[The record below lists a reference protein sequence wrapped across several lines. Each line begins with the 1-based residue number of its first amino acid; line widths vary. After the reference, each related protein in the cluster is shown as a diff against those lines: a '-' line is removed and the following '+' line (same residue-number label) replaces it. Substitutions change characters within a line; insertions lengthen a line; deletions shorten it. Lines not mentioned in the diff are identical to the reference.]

1 MNRRNFLSTATSGA
15 ALLATPLDSMSGSL
29 KTKPAAGYELL
40 VMATNWGFPGTPD
53 EFCAKAKAAGYDG
66 AEAWWPTDE
75 KTRASLLDALAKHG
89 LKVAFL
95 WGSGEKEFQ
104 KHEAD
109 FQKTFKTIL
118 DIKPVYINCHSGKDY
133 FTPEQNLKI
142 IDYSYTASAQS
153 GIPVYHETHRGRAL
167 FATTPTKIF
176 LEKSAQLKVTLDI
189 SHWCNVHESM
199 LGDQT
204 EIVDLTLSRT
214 EHIHARVG
222 HPEGP
227 QVTDP
232 RAPEW
237 KEIVQTHLSWWDKV
251 VERKK
256 RDGRRM
262 TFLTEFGPPHY
273 MPVIPYTMQP
283 LASQWDVNVYMLEL
297 LRKRYS

>member
-1 MNRRNFLSTATSGA
+1 
-15 ALLATPLDSMSGSL
+15 
-29 KTKPAAGYELL
+29 
-40 VMATNWGFPGTPD
+40 
-53 EFCAKAKAAGYDG
+53 
-66 AEAWWPTDE
+66 
-75 KTRASLLDALAKHG
+75 
-89 LKVAFL
+89 
-95 WGSGEKEFQ
+95 
-104 KHEAD
+104 
-109 FQKTFKTIL
+109 
-118 DIKPVYINCHSGKDY
+118 
-133 FTPEQNLKI
+133 
-142 IDYSYTASAQS
+142 
-153 GIPVYHETHRGRAL
+153 RAL

-297 LRKRYS
+297 